1 MHNFPAFCISLG
13 FAYQKE
19 AVVGVIYNPTLRELY
34 TGIKGQGSFLSRNGS
49 EKQRLPLRQPEPLT
63 GLDKCLVG
71 VEWGSERS
79 GNNYAIKAN
88 TFRKLGASK
97 EEGGAM
103 VHSMRSLG
111 SAALNLAMV
120 AAGSQDVWWEGG
132 PWAWDVCA
140 GAVLVKESGGILVGG
155 NPGEWD
161 VELEGRSY
169 LAVRGSPG
177 GQGQREVVEE
187 VWGCMDG
194 QKMVYEG

>member
-1 MHNFPAFCISLG
+1 M
-13 FAYQKE
+13 
-19 AVVGVIYNPTLRELY
+19 IYNPTLGELY
-34 TGIKGQGSFLSRNGS
+34 TGIKGQGAFLSRNGA

-79 GNNYAIKAN
+79 GNNYDIKAS
-88 TFRKLGASK
+88 TFRKLAAAK
-97 EEGGAM
+97 EDGGAM
-103 VHSMRSLG
+103 VHSLRSLG

-140 GAVLVKESGGILVGG
+140 GAVLVKEAGGIFVGG
-155 NPGEWD
+155 NPGEWE
-161 VELEGRSY
+161 VPLEGRSY

-177 GQGQREVVEE
+177 GEGQRSVVEQI
-187 VWGCMDG
+187 WSCMDG
-194 QKMVYEG
+194 KRMVYES